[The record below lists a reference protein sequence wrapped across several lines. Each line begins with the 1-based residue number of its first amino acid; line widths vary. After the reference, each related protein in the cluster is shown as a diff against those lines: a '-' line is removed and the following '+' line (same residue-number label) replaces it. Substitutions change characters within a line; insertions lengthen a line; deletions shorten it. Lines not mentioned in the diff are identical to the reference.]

1 MSAETK
7 DFYGKDV
14 AETIKNACDHF
25 EVAQENLSIEVLET
39 GSKGIFG
46 LIRQKAHIRVSV
58 QEPEEDAVELPAQ
71 QQPKKKKENTRKKPA
86 QSEKQS
92 PKGEQSETPEPQK
105 SEQEPE
111 AVQAGGEENTAD
123 ASDTDNAKSSSNNAK
138 PRKEPAAV
146 LPESSLAI
154 IRDELQEILALLGCP
169 STVTVKDEHGT
180 AHCQV
185 SAEYQEIL
193 TSQEGRV
200 LDSLQ
205 YLLRKIVSKK
215 VESRVQLTI
224 DVGDYREKRY
234 QQLRELAAEYAALVK
249 EDGKT
254 QVIPSLNPSE
264 RRIVHVEL
272 QDDPDI
278 RSRSVGDGLFK
289 KVLIFKPG
297 KGRKNS
303 NRKRGRSN
311 NRRKNNSG
319 QKQEASE

>member
-1 MSAETK
+1 MSKETK

-14 AETIKNACDHF
+14 AEAIKEACQKLN
-25 EVAQENLSIEVLET
+25 VAQENLNIEVLET

-46 LIRQKAHIRVSV
+46 LISRKAHIRVSV
-58 QEPEEDAVELPAQ
+58 QDIEDDTAEPKPRQDKQKAK
-71 QQPKKKKENTRKKPA
+71 PKKKPVKSNTNQQKTGDSKITEPPKPA
-86 QSEKQS
+86 
-92 PKGEQSETPEPQK
+92 ETIEPAEESK
-105 SEQEPE
+105 PSRAEQEDTAKDKPE
-111 AVQAGGEENTAD
+111 KNDSV
-123 ASDTDNAKSSSNNAK
+123 
-138 PRKEPAAV
+138 KEPAV
-146 LPESSLAI
+146 LSEASLTI
-154 IRDELQEILALLGCP
+154 IRDELQAILELMGCP
-169 STVTVKDEHGT
+169 STITVESENGT
-180 AHCQV
+180 ANCQV
-185 SAEYQEIL
+185 SAEHQDIL
-193 TSQEGRV
+193 TSQDGRV

-234 QQLRELAAEYAALVK
+234 QELRERAAEFAAQVK
-249 EDGKT
+249 ANGKT

-264 RRIVHVEL
+264 RRVVHVAL

-297 KGRKNS
+297 KGRKGS

-311 NRRKNNSG
+311 HRKKNNSG
-319 QKQEASE
+319 QKQETSE